1 MNVITEIGRIK
12 DPRWT
17 IQKKSD
23 TEFHVLFNGR
33 FYQLT
38 QTFEQA
44 MAVRINAS
52 EEQRKLE
59 AS

>member
-1 MNVITEIGRIK
+1 VNIITEIARVK

-23 TEFHVLFNGR
+23 TEFHVLFNGN

-38 QTFEQA
+38 ETFDQA
-44 MAVRINAS
+44 MTVRINAS
-52 EEQRKLE
+52 DEQRKLE